1 MIDWRGARAPAR
13 TTRVFRMLL
22 PAHRRL
28 RPVAWYGC
36 LVLAVALTACGGS
49 SSNLTQCGNGHI
61 DSGEQCD
68 DGNTIDTDACTSTCQ
83 NARCGDG
90 AIETGVEA
98 CDGSNIGFA
107 TCTGLGY
114 SRGALDFPGCLDSCD
129 AFDVSVCGAQFTP
142 TLVIPTATST
152 ATPTSTPTATP
163 TPTLPMGSCG
173 NGLLQQG
180 ETCAS
185 CPEDCEISACTPSGS
200 TVTFAV
206 ALNGS
211 RTPTDAAVELA
222 YRSSVI
228 SIPGSGS
235 DVAVRQRVRFAPP
248 PPTTFIVN
256 DLDYAVDIASLR
268 AAGLPTAPNA
278 FATARF
284 DECSGAASP
293 TVDDLSC
300 IIVRCAD
307 TAGAIPGCTCV
318 VTAQP

>member
-107 TCTGLGY
+107 TCTGLG
-114 SRGALDFPGCLDSCD
+114 
-129 AFDVSVCGAQFTP
+129 
-142 TLVIPTATST
+142 
-152 ATPTSTPTATP
+152 
-163 TPTLPMGSCG
+163 
-173 NGLLQQG
+173 
-180 ETCAS
+180 
-185 CPEDCEISACTPSGS
+185 
-200 TVTFAV
+200 
-206 ALNGS
+206 
-211 RTPTDAAVELA
+211 
-222 YRSSVI
+222 
-228 SIPGSGS
+228 
-235 DVAVRQRVRFAPP
+235 
-248 PPTTFIVN
+248 
-256 DLDYAVDIASLR
+256 
-268 AAGLPTAPNA
+268 
-278 FATARF
+278 
-284 DECSGAASP
+284 
-293 TVDDLSC
+293 
-300 IIVRCAD
+300 
-307 TAGAIPGCTCV
+307 
-318 VTAQP
+318 